1 MAETSKSV
9 TASVVQIEKAEKDLY
24 SLQSGSA
31 SQIGESP
38 PGIDAEVA
46 QFFAEAQSS
55 TRHIVIDDETNRR
68 LRWMV
73 HKRTVMVITYFAQT
87 LDKGTINFASIM
99 GIIPDNHLHGQ
110 QYAWLTTCV
119 YIAILI
125 WEFPTNRLL
134 QRLPIAKYLAFNI
147 AAWGVVLA
155 CTAACSNF
163 TGLVIVRTLLGI
175 FECVC
180 QPAFVFLSTMWYT
193 REEQALVIGSFYSMN
208 GFQQCVGGLIAYGIA
223 HINTAKLKNWQIL
236 FTILGCLTFVWGIFK
251 IDFSLLSGSAKMTQ
265 VSKTRTSKFVYLI
278 TKRASGFHTYPPP
291 WLITTAL
298 LVEALK
304 DLTVWAIVLI
314 SFTNALPTGGLGA
327 FSNIILT
334 EFGFTQLQT
343 YLLAI
348 AQGAIIMIFLFSAA
362 YLSKKFNQRLLLA
375 FVYTLPNI
383 AGTIVFICI
392 QSFELMSPY
401 IELIT
406 YTGVPANSA
415 TKVGLLIAFYCTQ
428 GFGAVAV
435 LNLAVMS
442 GNVAGRTKQVI
453 ASSLCFVA
461 WAVGNAIG
469 PQVFQDSDKPRYIR
483 AFIVH
488 LVVYGVQLAAIAFLR
503 LRLLRNNVLKARAQ
517 ASEATGD
524 LSDHSAH
531 EHAFDDLTDQ
541 ENPDWHEVS
550 TRHLGGS
557 VCFKYIVESS
567 EQLATFLLYII
578 DLLFTFRQHIPLT
591 MSNDI
596 PSGAPLASDE
606 RDRID
611 LLLKTLQG
619 NIGNILD
626 RESHVQETI
635 RTLQNELNVYKR
647 AYADVDNERQQLA
660 AQKQEADRQ
669 RGELELQLKGNRVVA
684 LLDGDGTIFS
694 SNLISQGQPGGHI
707 AAQKLADSIL
717 QHMNANYG
725 LNQYQLWVYV
735 FFNKRGLTEAFGR
748 YGLANL
754 KAKFDDFML
763 GFNQAAERFMMIDV
777 GTTKEAADAK
787 IKAYLEDEIRLPQTC
802 KVLFGGCHDNGYVTN
817 LRSQITAGFKHKLI
831 LLQSYADMAAGISEL
846 CLPSMSCPDL
856 FMLQK
861 LGAQSFTAVPSTAP
875 QPVPHVSSPAGSTF
889 ASLPPIASPP
899 SQTRSLVV
907 YPPVDAAAEGRR
919 EPSALGP
926 FRKVER
932 RDSVASIS
940 SSFSERRDSITLSG
954 AAPPFK
960 PERRDSIVSNSSAVN
975 FESLEAKAQVA
986 TEASPPTLPVPSA
999 LLGGSPPPID
1009 SWELL
1014 PSHPAHVES
1023 ETKRPVSSYSSA
1035 VMRRPPTPD
1044 LDSSSSSDASDS
1056 SDENAS
1062 PRITPA
1068 RHVNPN
1074 IPLSKH
1080 KPPPCTLFYLANC
1093 KYGSE
1098 CKYAHNYLLQE
1109 DHYTEIRTNAKKA
1122 PCPSINKGEMC
1133 IWAEACCYGHVCPS
1147 GPKCMYYKQ
1156 GRCKFTG
1163 VDMHKEVKAK

>member
-73 HKRTVMVITYFAQT
+73 HKRVLTVMVITYFAQT

-375 FVYTLPNI
+375 FIYTLPNI

-960 PERRDSIVSNSSAVN
+960 PERRDSIVSNSSA
-975 FESLEAKAQVA
+975 
-986 TEASPPTLPVPSA
+986 PPTLPVPSA

-1023 ETKRPVSSYSSA
+1023 TFEAETKRPVSSYSSA